1 MASTRQRII
10 ETLHMQR
17 LATAREI
24 GRLLQ
29 ITPADARYHLVT
41 LLQEGVIVPA
51 GSSPAQGRGR
61 PAQRYSL
68 RSLAR
73 PERYDLLA
81 PALLAEALK
90 TLPTSEQESLL
101 RHAMRGLAGE
111 QKPSGSLT
119 KRLVSA
125 IQRLNELGYA
135 ARWEARLAA
144 PHLILERRPFE
155 ALITGLPAT
164 FELDVYLLEALLGA
178 PVRRIGEGGVYEVGK
193 RL

>member
-1 MASTRQRII
+1 MPSTRQRVI

-17 LATAREI
+17 FATAREI
-24 GRLLQ
+24 GHLLQ
-29 ITPADARYHLVT
+29 ITPADARHHLVT

-51 GSSPAQGRGR
+51 GISPAQGRGR
-61 PAQRYSL
+61 PGQRYSL
-68 RSLAR
+68 ASLAR

-90 TLPTSEQESLL
+90 VLPTSEQESFL
-101 RHAMRGLAGE
+101 RCAMRGLAGE

-119 KRLVSA
+119 KRLVGA

-155 ALITGLPAT
+155 ALFTGLPGTA
-164 FELDVYLLEALLGA
+164 ELDVYLLEALLGA

-193 RL
+193 R